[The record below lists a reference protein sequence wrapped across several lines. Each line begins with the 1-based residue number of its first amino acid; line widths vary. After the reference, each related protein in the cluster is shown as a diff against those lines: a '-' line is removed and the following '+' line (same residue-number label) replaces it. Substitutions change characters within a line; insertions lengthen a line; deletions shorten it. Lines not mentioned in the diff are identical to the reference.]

1 MVRAARAS
9 ARILAGIG
17 RALDRGDLVYAM
29 MATLHLE
36 FPDPPDP
43 TGSAPGHRGAVDLSR
58 SLKASGLS
66 KADWDPSRH
75 PHWPAGSADG
85 VGGEFAPAGSTDSAS
100 SPVESHAESEVAQVI
115 PARFDNP
122 DGIPFT
128 PVNATTLPI
137 PR

>member
-58 SLKASGLS
+58 SLKASGLL

-75 PHWPAGSADG
+75 PRWPAGSADG
-85 VGGEFAPAGSTDSAS
+85 VGGSLLPPAAPTAL
-100 SPVESHAESEVAQVI
+100 PV
-115 PARFDNP
+115 P
-122 DGIPFT
+122 
-128 PVNATTLPI
+128 
-137 PR
+137 